1 MRPNQQTLLLTSI
14 LLLFYFISNFS
25 FGQLS
30 EEQINKSDSLNNII
44 NDSPYDTSVAKAYL
58 DLSETLYLVNFDTI
72 VGLCEKAIAIAE
84 KNVAS
89 TDNQNEKLSYLTTIS
104 GALNNLGYFYD
115 DRGDIVK
122 ALNYYHKSLKI
133 REEINDSLGIA
144 VSLNNIGIIYVDQ
157 NELEIALKYY
167 YKSLKVKEALG
178 DKKSI
183 ATSLNNIGAIYRKMN
198 DSEKAL
204 TYYKR
209 SLSIR
214 KEIVDKRGVA
224 ISLNNIGTLY
234 YRQSKLDT
242 ALKYYMESL
251 AIKENLRDKRSI
263 AISLTN
269 IGNIFL
275 DKNEIGLAKK
285 YATESLVLS
294 KELEFPHI
302 IRDAANVMSLVYEK
316 EKNWEEA
323 FNMHKLF
330 VAMKDSVQNEK
341 TKTASIKL
349 ISKYEIEKITNEKE
363 LISKEKDLYV
373 LKENRSKIIAIFFI
387 VAFVFSLLLIFLI
400 YRGYRKKTVISILL
414 EKQKNEE
421 IKKNEEKNI
430 LLKEIHHRVKNNLQ
444 IVSSLLRLQS
454 SEIKDE
460 KVLIMFSETQNRVQ
474 SIAMLHEHF
483 YKSENLQRIN
493 ISDYL
498 ARLIEGLIREYQINA
513 KINLDINILS
523 LQIEG
528 SKLVPLGL
536 IINEIISN
544 SLKYG
549 FNNRSRGDIMVHIKH
564 LKENEYEMI
573 IGDDGIGMSKD
584 FNIEESDSLGTQLI
598 QLFTEQLNGNIE
610 RLNLPGTIFKIIFEL

>member
-1 MRPNQQTLLLTSI
+1 MKPSRQIPLVITV
-14 LLLFYFISNFS
+14 LFGLCFISNFS

-30 EEQINKSDSLNNII
+30 EEQISKSDSINNII

-58 DLSETLYLVNFDTI
+58 DLSEILYMVNFDTI
-72 VGLCEKAIAIAE
+72 VELCEKSIAIAE
-84 KNVAS
+84 KNLGS
-89 TDNQNEKLSYLTTIS
+89 SINPNEKLSYLATIS

-144 VSLNNIGIIYVDQ
+144 ISLNNIGIIYVDQ

-167 YKSLKVKEALG
+167 NKSLKVKESFG
-178 DKKSI
+178 DKKST
-183 ATSLNNIGAIYRKMN
+183 ATSLNNIGTIYRKLGN
-198 DSEKAL
+198 SEKAL
-204 TYYKR
+204 SYLNR
-209 SLSIR
+209 SLLIR
-214 KEIVDKRGVA
+214 KEIDDKRGVA

-234 YRQSKLDT
+234 YRQSELDT

-251 AIKENLRDKRSI
+251 AIKENIGDKRSI

-275 DKNEIGLAKK
+275 DKNEVGLAKK
-285 YATESLVLS
+285 YATEALVLS
-294 KELEFPHI
+294 KELKFPNL
-302 IRDAANVMSLVYEK
+302 IRDAANLMSLVYEK
-316 EKNWEEA
+316 EKKWEEA
-323 FNMHKLF
+323 FTMHKLF
-330 VAMKDSVQNEK
+330 VSMKDSVQNEK
-341 TKTASIKL
+341 TKTESIKL
-349 ISKYEIEKITNEKE
+349 KSKYEIEKVLSEKE
-363 LISKEKDLYV
+363 LISKEKDLSI
-373 LKENRSKIIAIFFI
+373 LKENRNKIIAVFFI

-421 IKKNEEKNI
+421 IKKNEEKNV

-444 IVSSLLRLQS
+444 IISSLLRLQS
-454 SEIKDE
+454 SEIQDE

-483 YKSENLQRIN
+483 YKSENLQKIN
-493 ISDYL
+493 ISVYL
-498 ARLIEGLIREYQINA
+498 TRLIEGLIREYQINT

-549 FNNRSRGDIMVHIKH
+549 FNDRSRGDIMVHIKH
-564 LKENEYEMI
+564 LQENKYEMI
-573 IGDDGIGMSKD
+573 IGDDGVGMAKD
-584 FNIEESDSLGTQLI
+584 FKIEESDSLGTQLI
-598 QLFTEQLNGNIE
+598 QLFTEQLNGTIE